1 MKKYL
6 FCLVL
11 LFGFILA
18 APAQNIDQLLKKVSK
33 TENIEKVKIGK
44 FMMSLGKAF
53 GGVGDMPVA
62 RGIHSMEIY
71 DLSSCDNGLKKDLA
85 KQFNKLKDGGGYETL
100 IYAKDKRDGVR
111 IMVKKDK
118 DTIKEMIILCM
129 DEQDPTIIR
138 FSGKIKDND
147 IAELV
152 NKYDK

>member
-6 FCLVL
+6 FCLVF
-11 LFGFILA
+11 LFGFILV
-18 APAQNIDQLLKKVSK
+18 APAQNIDQLLKKVAK
-33 TENIEKVKIGK
+33 TENIEKIKIGK

-53 GGVGDMPVA
+53 GGIGNMPVA

-71 DLSSCDNGLKKDLA
+71 DLSSCDNGSKKDLA
-85 KQFNKLKDGGGYETL
+85 EQFNKLKDGGGYETL
-100 IYAKDKRDGVR
+100 IYAKDKSDGVR

-129 DEQDPTIIR
+129 NEHDPTIIR

>member
-62 RGIHSMEIY
+62 RGYILWKYMIY
-71 DLSSCDNGLKKDLA
+71 RL
-85 KQFNKLKDGGGYETL
+85 
-100 IYAKDKRDGVR
+100 V
-111 IMVKKDK
+111 IM
-118 DTIKEMIILCM
+118 
-129 DEQDPTIIR
+129 
-138 FSGKIKDND
+138 
-147 IAELV
+147 A
-152 NKYDK
+152 

>member
-71 DLSSCDNGLKKDLA
+71 DLSSCDNVLKKDLA

-100 IYAKDKRDGVR
+100 IYAKDKSDGVR